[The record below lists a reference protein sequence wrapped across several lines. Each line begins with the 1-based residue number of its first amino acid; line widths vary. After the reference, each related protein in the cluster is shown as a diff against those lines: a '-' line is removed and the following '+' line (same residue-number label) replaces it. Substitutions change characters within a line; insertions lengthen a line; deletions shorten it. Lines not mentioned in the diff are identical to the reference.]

1 MKSWHEIFISGKNNI
16 NHPID
21 SDPALD
27 LACSIRPFT
36 TLIGPVIVLTK
47 YRAGTFGT
55 EEHRKREN
63 KQAKRQKRERGD
75 LYRPLSGY
83 VFHPFY
89 RRKIFVENAL
99 VAQNQWE
106 WWFTMSLNVSID
118 YLVSPQ
124 TETSWY
130 DDPQYNIWT
139 F

>member
-1 MKSWHEIFISGKNNI
+1 MKSWHEIFISSKNNV

-21 SDPALD
+21 DNPSLD
-27 LACSIRPFT
+27 LACSIRSFPQ
-36 TLIGPVIVLTK
+36 LERPVIALIK

-55 EEHRKREN
+55 EENRKRDN
-63 KQAKRQKRERGD
+63 KQSKKHKRERGD

-106 WWFTMSLNVSID
+106 WWFIMPLD
-118 YLVSPQ
+118 LDL
-124 TETSWY
+124 E
-130 DDPQYNIWT
+130 
-139 F
+139 